1 MKFIEYADRDMMMI
15 NLANQLVGEL
25 NEALMINEHAS
36 FAVPG
41 GSTPG
46 PVFDVLCGT
55 DIDWPRVHVMLNDE
69 RRVPP
74 DHERSNERLIRERLL
89 TERAANATY
98 VSIRPNDNTGGDTL
112 PDISAELPLSVLLL
126 GMGAD
131 MHTASLFPGAADLH
145 AALASDAPDLMF
157 VDAPDGLE
165 PRITMS
171 GNVLAGA
178 MSTHILIA
186 GQEKREAL
194 ERAVGK
200 NPEIAP
206 IATVL
211 GTAKVHWAP

>member
-1 MKFIEYADRDMMMI
+1 MKFHEYADRDMMMI
-15 NLANQLVGEL
+15 DVANQLVGEL
-25 NEALMINEHAS
+25 NEALMIGGHAS

-46 PVFDVLCGT
+46 PVFDVLCGA

-69 RRVPP
+69 RRVAP
-74 DHERSNERLIRERLL
+74 DHERSNERMLRERLL
-89 TERAANATY
+89 VEKAAAAHY
-98 VSIRPNDNTGGDTL
+98 VSIRPEGDTL
-112 PDISAELPLSVLLL
+112 PNISNELPLSVLVL

-131 MHTASLFPGAADLH
+131 MHTASLFPGSADLDR
-145 AALASDAPDLMF
+145 ALAPDAPDLMF
-157 VDAPDGLE
+157 VEASDGLE

-171 GNVLAGA
+171 GRVLAGA
-178 MSTHILIA
+178 MSTHVLIA
-186 GQEKREAL
+186 GDEKREAL

-200 NPEIAP
+200 HPDIAP